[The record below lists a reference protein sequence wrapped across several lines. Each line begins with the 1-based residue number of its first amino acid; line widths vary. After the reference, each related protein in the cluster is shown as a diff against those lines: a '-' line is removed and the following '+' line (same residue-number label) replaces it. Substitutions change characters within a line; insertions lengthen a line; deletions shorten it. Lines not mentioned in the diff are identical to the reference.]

1 MYIPPD
7 IETYSLLYSVY
18 AAWLQIPSDF
28 ERVCRLPTTGEA
40 VASTMS
46 DADYSDLKRFSS

>member
-7 IETYSLLYSVY
+7 IETYSLLYFVY
-18 AAWLQIPSDF
+18 AARLQIPSDF
-28 ERVCRLPTTGEA
+28 QRVCRLPTSWEA

-46 DADYSDLKRFSS
+46 DDDHSD